1 MMAAIKIDS
10 PLMSR
15 NLVEIFDIIESV
27 SVELVEQRRAIGKL
41 AEMLAKE
48 TGAPDTDRVGE
59 LLFGLKE
66 SADYCSRLLI

>member
-15 NLVEIFDIIESV
+15 NLVEIFDIIESI
-27 SVELVEQRRAIGKL
+27 SVELGEQRGVIDRL
-41 AEMLAKE
+41 ADMLTQE

-66 SADYCSRLLI
+66 SADYCSRMLR